1 MTTSAK
7 QANISAEP
15 TTLSGLFRRLL
26 NRVYN
31 AFIEKELHRF
41 APTRADRMIE

>member
-1 MTTSAK
+1 MVSSAK
-7 QANISAEP
+7 RANISAEP
-15 TTLSGLFRRLL
+15 ITPSGLFRRLL
-26 NRVYN
+26 NRLYN